1 MISIVNE
8 VEDNL
13 LPKGLVEEIEKTIGY
28 VLMEEGVEFPPE
40 ISVLIIDNEKI
51 KEINQETRGIDEVTD
66 VLSFPMLDYAE
77 GKTYKDLYINHIFGP
92 EYFDGEALVL
102 GDVVL
107 SLEKAEEQAKEYGHS
122 LKREICYLVV
132 HSVFHLLGYDHMTKM
147 DKDKMRDAEER
158 VLSALA
164 ITRD

>member
-8 VEDNL
+8 VENHL
-13 LPKGLVEEIEKTIGY
+13 LPEDLAEEVERTIKS
-28 VLMEEGVEFPPE
+28 VLLDEGVKFPPE

-51 KEINQETRGIDEVTD
+51 KDINRETREIDQVTD
-66 VLSFPMLDYAE
+66 VLSFPMLDYEE
-77 GKTYKDLYINHIFGP
+77 GKTYKDLYSNHVFGP
-92 EYFDGEALVL
+92 EYFDGDALVL

-107 SLEKAEEQAKEYGHS
+107 SLEKAEEQALEYGHS
-122 LKREICYLVV
+122 LKREICYLVT
-132 HSVFHLLGYDHMTKM
+132 HSVFHLLGYDHMTKT

-158 VLSALA
+158 VLLSLA